1 MSETQHPMEGMTGG
15 SSLDALP
22 YDIGHMLAEV
32 FEVMAIG
39 IDLIGVAIII
49 FGFNIALLKLLGALR
64 HGAGLLKGL
73 GNIAEARRTLGA
85 YILTGIEFMI
95 ASDIIHTVITREF
108 TDLLFV
114 GLLVLIRTA
123 ISFFLG
129 KEVAELEHKEAA
141 QTQGQVAS
149 A

>member
-1 MSETQHPMEGMTGG
+1 MSGSEHSMEGMTGG

-22 YDIGHMLAEV
+22 FEIGPMLAEV
-32 FEVMAIG
+32 FEVMAVG

-49 FGFNIALLKLLGALR
+49 FGFNVALLKLLSALLQ
-64 HGAGLLKGL
+64 GAGLRRGL

-95 ASDIIHTVITREF
+95 ASDIIHTVITREL
-108 TDLLFV
+108 TDLIFV
-114 GLLVLIRTA
+114 GLLVVIRTA

-129 KEVAELEHKEAA
+129 KEIAELEHRER
-141 QTQGQVAS
+141 S

>member
-1 MSETQHPMEGMTGG
+1 MNGSAIMDMEGMTGG

-22 YDIGHMLAEV
+22 FEIGHTLGEV
-32 FEVMAIG
+32 FEVMAVG

-49 FGFNIALLKLLGALR
+49 FGFNIALLKLIGALLK
-64 HGAGLLKGL
+64 GAGLSKEL
-73 GNIAEARRTLGA
+73 GNIAQARRTLGA

-95 ASDIIHTVITREF
+95 ASDIIHTVITREL

-123 ISFFLG
+123 ISFFLA
-129 KEVAELEHKEAA
+129 KEVAELAQHK
-141 QTQGQVAS
+141 G
-149 A
+149 

>member
-1 MSETQHPMEGMTGG
+1 MSSSEHSMEGMTGG

-22 YDIGHMLAEV
+22 FEIGPMLAEV
-32 FEVMAIG
+32 FEVMAVG

-49 FGFNIALLKLLGALR
+49 FGFNVALLKLLSALLQ
-64 HGAGLLKGL
+64 GAGLRRGL

-95 ASDIIHTVITREF
+95 ASDIIHTVITREL
-108 TDLLFV
+108 TDLIFV
-114 GLLVLIRTA
+114 GLLVVIRTA

-129 KEVAELEHKEAA
+129 KEIAELEHRERQA
-141 QTQGQVAS
+141 
-149 A
+149 

>member
-1 MSETQHPMEGMTGG
+1 MEGMTGG

-22 YDIGHMLAEV
+22 FEIGPMLAEV
-32 FEVMAIG
+32 FEVMAVG

-49 FGFNIALLKLLGALR
+49 FGFNVALLKLLSALLQ
-64 HGAGLLKGL
+64 GAGLRRGL

-95 ASDIIHTVITREF
+95 ASDIIHTVITREL
-108 TDLLFV
+108 TDLIFV
-114 GLLVLIRTA
+114 GLLVVIRTA

-129 KEVAELEHKEAA
+129 KEIAELEHRERQA
-141 QTQGQVAS
+141 
-149 A
+149 

>member
-1 MSETQHPMEGMTGG
+1 MAQTGHIEGMTGG

-22 YDIGHMLAEV
+22 FDIGHSLAEIL
-32 FEVMAIG
+32 EVMAVG
-39 IDLIGVAIII
+39 IDLIGVGIIV
-49 FGFNIALLKLLGALR
+49 FGFNIALIKLIGAL
-64 HGAGLLKGL
+64 GMGVGLRKSL
-73 GNIAEARRTLGA
+73 GNIERVRTMLGA

-114 GLLVLIRTA
+114 GLLVIIRTA

-129 KEVAELEHKEAA
+129 KEVMELHEKDTAR
-141 QTQGQVAS
+141 
-149 A
+149 

>member
-1 MSETQHPMEGMTGG
+1 MAEGMEEMTGG
-15 SSLDALP
+15 TSLDVLP
-22 YDIGHMLAEV
+22 YQIGHQLGEV
-32 FEVMAIG
+32 LEVMAVG

-49 FGFNIALLKLLGALR
+49 FGFNVALLKLGSAVL
-64 HGAGLLKGL
+64 HGAGLFKRL
-73 GNIAEARRTLGA
+73 GNIADARRTLGA

-95 ASDIIHTVITREF
+95 ASDIIHTVITREL

-129 KEVAELEHKEAA
+129 KEVAELEAE
-141 QTQGQVAS
+141 
-149 A
+149 

>member
-1 MSETQHPMEGMTGG
+1 MSGSEHPMEGMTGG

-22 YDIGHMLAEV
+22 FEIGPMLAEV
-32 FEVMAIG
+32 FEVMAVG

-49 FGFNIALLKLLGALR
+49 FGFNVALLKLLSALLQ
-64 HGAGLLKGL
+64 GAGLRRGL

-95 ASDIIHTVITREF
+95 ASDIIHTVITREL
-108 TDLLFV
+108 TDLIFV
-114 GLLVLIRTA
+114 GLLVVIRTA

-129 KEVAELEHKEAA
+129 KEIAELEHREQQA
-141 QTQGQVAS
+141 
-149 A
+149 

>member
-1 MSETQHPMEGMTGG
+1 MSSSEHPMAGMTGG

-22 YDIGHMLAEV
+22 FEIGPMLAEV
-32 FEVMAIG
+32 FEVMAVG

-49 FGFNIALLKLLGALR
+49 FGFNVALLKLLSALLQ
-64 HGAGLLKGL
+64 GAGLRRGL

-95 ASDIIHTVITREF
+95 ASDIIHTVITREL
-108 TDLLFV
+108 TDLIFV
-114 GLLVLIRTA
+114 GLLVVIRTA

-129 KEVAELEHKEAA
+129 KEIAELEHRERQA
-141 QTQGQVAS
+141 
-149 A
+149 

>member
-1 MSETQHPMEGMTGG
+1 MSGSEHSMEGMTGG

-22 YDIGHMLAEV
+22 FEIGPMLAET
-32 FEVMAIG
+32 FEVMAVG

-49 FGFNIALLKLLGALR
+49 FGFNVALLKLLSALLQ
-64 HGAGLLKGL
+64 GAGLRRGL

-95 ASDIIHTVITREF
+95 ASDIIHTVITREL
-108 TDLLFV
+108 TDLIFV
-114 GLLVLIRTA
+114 GLLVVIRTA

-129 KEVAELEHKEAA
+129 KEIAELEHRERPA
-141 QTQGQVAS
+141 
-149 A
+149 